1 MKRNLWV
8 LMKKD
13 ILLCPAWLILGV
25 ALTIA
30 MPIYIISS
38 IELPSVLREPM
49 LILCAICAGN
59 IAVSRICYIEDN
71 QAVKTLLASLP
82 VRKKELILSRY
93 IVAVAIVIILIIVA
107 ALMGLLMGVAINAA
121 VLWMGIVSGIL
132 YETIYL
138 MLYFKWGNNVAQ
150 YAFVV
155 IIVIIAGAS
164 WLLWF

>member
-1 MKRNLWV
+1 MKKIWM

-13 ILLCPAWLILGV
+13 LLLCPGWIMLGV
-25 ALTIA
+25 ALTVV

-38 IELPSVLREPM
+38 IELPSVLHEPI

-82 VRKKELILSRY
+82 VRKKEFILSRY
-93 IVAVAIVIILIIVA
+93 IVAVTIVIILITVA
-107 ALMGLLMGVAINAA
+107 ELMGLLMGVATNIGI
-121 VLWMGIVSGIL
+121 LCIGIVSGIL

-138 MLYFKWGNNVAQ
+138 MLYYKWGNNVAQ

>member
-1 MKRNLWV
+1 
-8 LMKKD
+8 MKKRVMALLATFV
-13 ILLCPAWLILGV
+13 ILFPIFTTV
-25 ALTIA
+25 ASRVTPRWSLLHSIIA
-30 MPIYIISS
+30 Q
-38 IELPSVLREPM
+38 
-49 LILCAICAGN
+49 
-59 IAVSRICYIEDN
+59 CYIEDN
-71 QAVKTLLASLP
+71 QAVKTLLASLH

-107 ALMGLLMGVAINAA
+107 TLMGLLMGVAINAA

-138 MLYFKWGNNVAQ
+138 LLYYKWGNNVAQ

>member
-1 MKRNLWV
+1 MKRNIWV

-13 ILLCPAWLILGV
+13 ILLCPAWLILSV

-38 IELPSVLREPM
+38 TERPSLLHEPI
-49 LILCAICAGN
+49 LILCAIFAGN

-82 VRKKELILSRY
+82 VRKKDLVLSRY
-93 IVAVAIVIILIIVA
+93 IVAVAIVTILIIVA
-107 ALMGLLMGVAINAA
+107 ELMGLLMGVAMNAA
-121 VLWMGIVSGIL
+121 VLWIGIVSGIL

-138 MLYFKWGNNVAQ
+138 MLYYKWGNNVAQ
-150 YAFVV
+150 YGFVGTV
-155 IIVIIAGAS
+155 GIIIGVS
-164 WLLWF
+164 WLFWF

>member
-1 MKRNLWV
+1 MKKIWM

-13 ILLCPAWLILGV
+13 LLLCPGWIMLGV
-25 ALTIA
+25 ALTVV

-107 ALMGLLMGVAINAA
+107 ALMGRLMGVAINAA

-155 IIVIIAGAS
+155 ILIIGVLIM
-164 WLLWF
+164 WVTLI

>member
-38 IELPSVLREPM
+38 IELPSLLHEPI
-49 LILCAICAGN
+49 LILCAIFAGN

-155 IIVIIAGAS
+155 ILIIGVLIMWIA
-164 WLLWF
+164 LI

>member
-1 MKRNLWV
+1 MKKIWM

-13 ILLCPAWLILGV
+13 LLLCPGWIMLGV
-25 ALTIA
+25 ALTVV

-38 IELPSVLREPM
+38 IELPSVLHEPI

-107 ALMGLLMGVAINAA
+107 ELMGLLIGVTINFAI
-121 VLWMGIVSGIL
+121 LCIGIASGIF

-138 MLYFKWGNNVAQ
+138 ILYYKWGNNVAQ